1 MAIISDD
8 LPPEDPGAGSA
19 DDDDLLPGLGG
30 SISWSWDF
38 DFTALLDG
46 VTGPAPW
53 LRVTEADGPD
63 GGNAEVAGPADG
75 EVPDPEADE
84 AAFQEAVAA
93 GRAREL
99 PLRVCRWAGRR
110 ESLPTGPGLAGWLAL
125 ARAADLEDGALAGV
139 AASFRRLASWAA
151 AGELAAVAQIAS
163 RSARTDRRAR
173 LTHLGDRTR

>member
-8 LPPEDPGAGSA
+8 LPPEDPDAGSA

-53 LRVTEADGPD
+53 LRATEADGPD
-63 GGNAEVAGPADG
+63 GGIAEVAAPAAG
-75 EVPDPEADE
+75 EVPDPEVEE
-84 AAFQEAVAA
+84 AEFQEAVAA

-99 PLRVCRWAGRR
+99 PLEFVAGRVA
-110 ESLPTGPGLAGWLAL
+110 ENLPTGPGLAGWLAL

-139 AASFRRLASWAA
+139 AASFRNWPRWPR
-151 AGELAAVAQIAS
+151 S
-163 RSARTDRRAR
+163 RPDPPGRTGGLR
-173 LTHLGDRTR
+173 LTRPGGRTR